1 MPLENSYSAEVYF
14 YGVDCQKKRHYELLM
29 KFEKSWR
36 KICIEQVLVYCPF
49 KTHLTTSSHS
59 NIGWIL
65 WKLMSDQ
72 RWERVRGEK
81 I

>member
-1 MPLENSYSAEVYF
+1 MPLENSYSAEVYI

-49 KTHLTTSSHS
+49 KTGATM
-59 NIGWIL
+59 I
-65 WKLMSDQ
+65 
-72 RWERVRGEK
+72 
-81 I
+81 